1 MTTCSPI
8 TTCAK
13 RSVHVVESIK
23 SQMSSQA
30 CRLSRSP
37 SSSCCSF
44 FHSGKF
50 WQRCA
55 TLTIW
60 RTLSCL
66 SISSQIQG
74 RCLMSRFFKT
84 KISWL
89 PFIMRISVSS
99 KGHQMCL
106 RLLSRGLRLWSMG
119 RNMSLR
125 LSVPSLER
133 VSKFSW
139 GAKRANWQRGSISA
153 GMIFGLFASF
163 ASEPGNAEVSKRPET
178 VDEEVDELST
188 RSSHGK
194 RVYSDYSIIGEQ

>member
-1 MTTCSPI
+1 MCKTLCS
-8 TTCAK
+8 CG
-13 RSVHVVESIK
+13 ESIK
-23 SQMSSQA
+23 RQMSTQA

-44 FHSGKF
+44 LHSGKF

-55 TLTIW
+55 ALTIW

-66 SISSQIQG
+66 SIGSQIQG

-84 KISWL
+84 RISWL

-99 KGHQMCL
+99 KGHQM
-106 RLLSRGLRLWSMG
+106 LSRGLRLLSRG

-153 GMIFGLFASF
+153 GMIFGLCASF

-178 VDEEVDELST
+178 VDEKEDESST

-194 RVYSDYSIIGEQ
+194 RVYSDYSIIGCR